1 MARCCWRR
9 RMPPDTAVAVPATT
23 VVVAAAPMRC
33 MPGPLRPPLRPN
45 GGISVPFLG
54 CSCVLERCVD
64 HSQRRSLHI
73 EHHAVRRGNSVP
85 EARRPDVLPNENGGR
100 GVGLQP
106 LTDGGQVIAVHEIAD
121 LGLEPLKRPAGIGVE
136 VLELERG
143 DIAVAILLDEGDV
156 QDPNGLRLHQL
167 LQSGYQ
173 VPRELV
179 AWKGNDQVLHRA
191 DRHLVLLRRSVSPR
205 ARRAGYVRPVSG
217 GRPGPVLTR
226 GDGHPGESAAGSR
239 KNCQRE
245 QPWPLSGGPTRGRA
259 GWYEATRL
267 RPPICSFA
275 AVRLPLAP
283 TGKEAE
289 RPAAPLAGPNASSS
303 WLASTC
309 WPLRLANERAVR
321 MWSAKPTAKMPTAAG
336 SNWRVLPMPTPG
348 HVSRGR
354 PRGMCP
360 TVATP

>member
-23 VVVAAAPMRC
+23 AVVAAAPMRC
-33 MPGPLRPPLRPN
+33 MPGPLRPN

-85 EARRPDVLPNENGGR
+85 EARRPDVLPHENGGR

-121 LGLEPLKRPAGIGVE
+121 LGLEPLKRPAGIGVDG
-136 VLELERG
+136 LELERG

-156 QDPNGLRLHQL
+156 QDPNGLRIHQL

-191 DRHLVLLRRSVSPR
+191 DRHLVLLRRSVSPELV
-205 ARRAGYVRPVSG
+205 ALDTYGQSQ
-217 GRPGPVLTR
+217 
-226 GDGHPGESAAGSR
+226 AAGLARSSPGATFTR
-239 KNCQRE
+239 VNLPRV
-245 QPWPLSGGPTRGRA
+245 PARTASVNNRGRSQAGQPVGEA
-259 GWYEATRL
+259 GW
-267 RPPICSFA
+267 
-275 AVRLPLAP
+275 
-283 TGKEAE
+283 
-289 RPAAPLAGPNASSS
+289 
-303 WLASTC
+303 
-309 WPLRLANERAVR
+309 
-321 MWSAKPTAKMPTAAG
+321 
-336 SNWRVLPMPTPG
+336 
-348 HVSRGR
+348 
-354 PRGMCP
+354 
-360 TVATP
+360 